1 MVRSRTIFLAGI
13 AVVFTVLLAVV
24 WILTS
29 PGSATPDSPLVA
41 GPQPTA
47 TPKSSFAPAPTP
59 IVSPA
64 ATSPAYAPGG
74 GGSAGTCTSVFTCV
88 NLERTSRGISAL
100 SSNPTLSTAAQN
112 CAERMAAS
120 GQMTHSSG
128 PPPGFSTWGE
138 NIAVGYPS
146 ASSVVAAWMASP
158 GHRANILNPAYTRT
172 GVGYV
177 ASGYWW
183 CQQFGA

>member
-13 AVVFTVLLAVV
+13 AVAFAVLLAVV

-29 PGSATPDSPLVA
+29 RGSATPDSPFVA
-41 GPQPTA
+41 VPQPS
-47 TPKSSFAPAPTP
+47 PKSSFAPAPTP

-74 GGSAGTCTSVFTCV
+74 GGSSGSCSSVLACV
-88 NLERTSRGISAL
+88 NQARADRGIAPL
-100 SSNPTLSTAAQN
+100 SSNGTLTTAAQN
-112 CAERMAAS
+112 CAERMADS
-120 GQMTHSSG
+120 GEMTHSSG
-128 PPPGFSTWGE
+128 PPPGYSTWGE

-146 ASSVVAAWMASP
+146 ATSVFNAWMASS

-183 CQQFGA
+183 CEQFGA